1 MLGLRGAGMRRREF
15 ITLLGGVTAAWP
27 LAAHAQQSA
36 MPVVGLLRSTPA
48 APFAHLI
55 EALRRG
61 LDDEGFVE
69 GRNVAIEQRH
79 ADNRL
84 DRLPDLAAGLVRQQ
98 VSVIVC
104 NVVAVPA
111 ARAATATIPI
121 VFVTGEDP
129 VKGGLVVSLNRPEAN
144 LTGVTFFGGSQLNA
158 KRLELLR
165 DLVSKAAVFAVLG
178 DVNYLRFEAEL
189 PAVEATVRAL
199 GRKTVVV
206 KVSSER
212 EFEGAFD
219 KIVQAGAGALL
230 VSGSPIFTSQRR
242 TLTAL
247 AARHAIPAIYDQR
260 DFVVDGGLMSYSASF
275 TGAYRQAGT
284 YVGKILKGAKPSELP
299 VLQPTTFELVLNLKT
314 AKALG
319 LDVPPTLLARAD
331 EVIE

>member
-1 MLGLRGAGMRRREF
+1 
-15 ITLLGGVTAAWP
+15 
-27 LAAHAQQSA
+27 

-48 APFAHLI
+48 APFAHLVA
-55 EALRRG
+55 ALRQG
-61 LDDEGFVE
+61 LGDEGFVE

-79 ADNRL
+79 ADNQL
-84 DRLPDLAAGLVRQQ
+84 DRLPGLAADLVRRQ
-98 VSVIVC
+98 VSVIVS
-104 NVVAVPA
+104 NLGAVDA
-111 ARAATATIPI
+111 ARAATTTIPI
-121 VFVTGEDP
+121 VFVTGADP
-129 VKGGLVVSLNRPEAN
+129 VKGGLVASLNRPEAN

-178 DVNYLRFEAEL
+178 DVNYLEFEAEL
-189 PAVEATVRAL
+189 PALEAAGRAL
-199 GRKTVVV
+199 GRQTVVV

-212 EFEGAFD
+212 EFEGAFA
-219 KIVQAGAGALL
+219 KIVRAGAGALL
-230 VSGSPIFTSQRR
+230 VSGSPLFTSQRR
-242 TLTAL
+242 TLVAL

-260 DFVVDGGLMSYSASF
+260 DFVADGGLMSYSASF

-299 VLQPTTFELVLNLKT
+299 VLQPTTFELVLNIKT

-319 LDVPPTLLARAD
+319 LDVPPSIQLRAD